1 MKSLIATLD
10 TTPSKWSV
18 WNRPIFVEDFDT
30 FRIFVQGI
38 IALYGKNSGPFKDF
52 PKGKQT
58 ISQGIFTP
66 FGVQCK
72 VFLQGFA
79 QRARKKRTQGIFTPS
94 GIQWTVFLPL
104 QSTAKGTFGG
114 YLGYLEGI
122 YTLQNSKKLSVEG
135 IIPHWWYTPTM
146 GM

>member
-58 ISQGIFTP
+58 ISQGSFTP
-66 FGVQCK
+66 FGVQCIRYFYK
-72 VFLQGFA
+72 DLPKGQEKKERRVFLH
-79 QRARKKRTQGIFTPS
+79 PL
-94 GIQWTVFLPL
+94 VFSERYFFPFKV
-104 QSTAKGTFGG
+104 QTRVH
-114 YLGYLEGI
+114 LEGI
-122 YTLQNSKKLSVEG
+122 
-135 IIPHWWYTPTM
+135 
-146 GM
+146 